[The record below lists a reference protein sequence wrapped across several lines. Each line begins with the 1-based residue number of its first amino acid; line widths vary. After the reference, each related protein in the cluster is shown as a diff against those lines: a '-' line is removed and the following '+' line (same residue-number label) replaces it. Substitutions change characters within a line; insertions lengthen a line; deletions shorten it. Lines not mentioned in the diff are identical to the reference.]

1 MSAVQFNLQ
10 LSLECVSANLP
21 FFKKWFLKK
30 RSREPKAIFFLSF
43 FLLICVI
50 FSKMLN
56 SEDFKDATFLIR

>member
-43 FLLICVI
+43 FFAHMCY
-50 FSKMLN
+50 FF
-56 SEDFKDATFLIR
+56 EDVKQ